1 MKTVEKAFSRFRALP
16 GAKPVAAILI
26 CSALI
31 AAVVVMYASPA
42 SAQTS
47 PFGAAPAASG
57 FAGWLLSKQAI
68 FYRALSGTIL
78 IAKTDG
84 SALWTLMGIAFV
96 YGVFHAAGPGH
107 GKAVIS
113 SYLLANDETWHR
125 GVTLSFASALVQSL
139 TAILIVG
146 VAAVLLGGTAKM
158 MGQAVRVIE
167 IASYGLIVVLGA
179 RLLWVKGL
187 GFIRAAAALRR
198 VPDNEARDH
207 RTAVEPGC
215 SHPHHHARDGR
226 AHDRSHDHAQRTE
239 CEAGHHGL
247 FQHQRRHVPVHCD
260 ACDHDHAHDHGHE
273 PDVLPWGHAH
283 GPEPQELGGPG
294 GWRRGLSAIVAVGL
308 RPCSGAII
316 LLVFALS
323 QGLLWAGVAA
333 AFVMGLGTAITVAA
347 IATLAVSAKTFARRF
362 TTNEAGYGS
371 VVVRGLEAGAAG
383 LILAF
388 GILLLAG
395 YMASERLVGF

>member
-1 MKTVEKAFSRFRALP
+1 MTAVEQAFRRFPGLP
-16 GAKPVAAILI
+16 DDARPVATFLI

-31 AAVVVMYASPA
+31 VTVVVMCTSPA
-42 SAQTS
+42 VAQAS
-47 PFGAAPAASG
+47 PFGAAPSASG
-57 FAGWLLSKQAI
+57 FAGWVLSKQAI
-68 FYRALSGTIL
+68 FYRALSATIL
-78 IAKTDG
+78 MAKEDG

-113 SYLLANDETWHR
+113 SYLLANDETWRR
-125 GVTLSFASALVQSL
+125 GVALSFASALMQSL

-167 IASYGLIVVLGA
+167 IASYGLIILLGS

-187 GFIRAAAALRR
+187 GLMRAATALREGHSGA
-198 VPDNEARDH
+198 VADH
-207 RTAVEPGC
+207 RHQQACVEPDCG
-215 SHPHHHARDGR
+215 HPRHDALGAFGALGKRADSSQTGLLRRQHHHG
-226 AHDRSHDHAQRTE
+226 Q
-239 CEAGHHGL
+239 L
-247 FQHQRRHVPVHCD
+247 HCD
-260 ACDHDHAHDHGHE
+260 TCDHDHPHGHDHE

-283 GPEPQELGGPG
+283 GPEPQELGGPD
-294 GWRRGLSAIVAVGL
+294 GWKRGLSAIVAVGL

-323 QGLLWAGVAA
+323 QGLLWAGVVAT
-333 AFVMGLGTAITVAA
+333 FVMGLGTAITVAA

-362 TTNEAGYGS
+362 TTDEVGYGG
-371 VVVRGLEAGAAG
+371 VLVRGLEVGAAI

>member
-1 MKTVEKAFSRFRALP
+1 MKAVEQAFIRFLKLP
-16 GAKPVAAILI
+16 HDAKPVATFLI

-31 AAVVVMYASPA
+31 AGVVVICTSPA
-42 SAQTS
+42 AAQAS

-57 FAGWLLSKQAI
+57 FAGWVLSKQAI
-68 FYRALSGTIL
+68 FYRALSATIL
-78 IAKTDG
+78 MAKNDG

-113 SYLLANDETWHR
+113 SYLLANDETWRR
-125 GVTLSFASALVQSL
+125 GVALSFASALAQSF

-167 IASYGLIVVLGA
+167 IVSYGLIILLGS
-179 RLLWVKGL
+179 RLLWVKSLGL
-187 GFIRAAAALRR
+187 MRAAVALREQR
-198 VPDNEARDH
+198 SGAVADH
-207 RTAVEPGC
+207 RHPQACVEPDCG
-215 SHPHHHARDGR
+215 HPHHDALGAFDAPGLSRRQHR
-226 AHDRSHDHAQRTE
+226 
-239 CEAGHHGL
+239 HGQL
-247 FQHQRRHVPVHCD
+247 HCD
-260 ACDHDHAHDHGHE
+260 ACDHDHSHGHDHE

-294 GWRRGLSAIVAVGL
+294 GWKRGLSAIVAVGL

-323 QGLLWAGVAA
+323 QGLLWAGVVAT
-333 AFVMGLGTAITVAA
+333 FVMGLGTAITVAA
-347 IATLAVSAKTFARRF
+347 IATLAASAKTFARRF
-362 TTNEAGYGS
+362 TTDEVGYGG
-371 VVVRGLEAGAAG
+371 VLVRGLEVGAAV

>member
-1 MKTVEKAFSRFRALP
+1 MKAVEKAFSRFLKLP
-16 GAKPVAAILI
+16 DDARPVATFLI

-31 AAVVVMYASPA
+31 AAVVAMCTSPA
-42 SAQTS
+42 VAQTS

-57 FAGWLLSKQAI
+57 FAGWVLSKQAI
-68 FYRALSGTIL
+68 FYRALSATIL
-78 IAKTDG
+78 MAKNDG
-84 SALWTLMGIAFV
+84 SALWTLMGIAFI

-113 SYLLANDETWHR
+113 SYLLANDETWRR
-125 GVTLSFASALVQSL
+125 GVALSFASALVQSL

-146 VAAVLLGGTAKM
+146 IAAVLLGGTAKM
-158 MGQAVRVIE
+158 MGHAVRVIE
-167 IASYGLIVVLGA
+167 IASYGLIILLGS

-187 GFIRAAAALRR
+187 GLLRAAAALREEHSGA
-198 VPDNEARDH
+198 VADH
-207 RTAVEPGC
+207 RHPQACVEPDCG
-215 SHPHHHARDGR
+215 HPHHDALGAFGALCKRADSEDGQSGLLRRQHAHGQLHCD
-226 AHDRSHDHAQRTE
+226 AFHPDHPHSHDH
-239 CEAGHHGL
+239 G
-247 FQHQRRHVPVHCD
+247 
-260 ACDHDHAHDHGHE
+260 

-283 GPEPQELGGPG
+283 GPEPQELDGPD
-294 GWRRGLSAIVAVGL
+294 GWKRGLSAIVAVGL

-323 QGLLWAGVAA
+323 QGLLWAGVVAT
-333 AFVMGLGTAITVAA
+333 FVMGLGTAITVAA
-347 IATLAVSAKTFARRF
+347 IATLTVSAKTFARRF
-362 TTNEAGYGS
+362 TTDEVGYGG
-371 VVVRGLEAGAAG
+371 VLVRGLEVGAAV

>member
-1 MKTVEKAFSRFRALP
+1 MKAFENAFGRFFKSSDSAR
-16 GAKPVAAILI
+16 VATILI

-31 AAVVVMYASPA
+31 AAVVVACASPA

-47 PFGAAPAASG
+47 PFGAAPAVSG
-57 FAGWLLSKQAI
+57 FAGWVLSKQAI

-78 IAKTDG
+78 VAKTDG

-113 SYLLANDETWHR
+113 SYLLANDETWRR

-167 IASYGLIVVLGA
+167 IASYGLIILLGS

-187 GFIRAAAALRR
+187 GLMRAAAALRG
-198 VPDNEARDH
+198 EATSRDGNSK
-207 RTAVEPGC
+207 TAVAQTCVHAHGE
-215 SHPHHHARDGR
+215 SHR
-226 AHDRSHDHAQRTE
+226 
-239 CEAGHHGL
+239 CEAGHNAL
-247 FQHQRRHVPVHCD
+247 FQRHHHHGHIHCNVS
-260 ACDHDHAHDHGHE
+260 DHDHSHGHDHE

-294 GWRRGLSAIVAVGL
+294 GWKRGLSAIVAVGL

-347 IATLAVSAKTFARRF
+347 IATVAVSAKTFARRF
-362 TTNEAGYGS
+362 TTNEVGYGG
-371 VVVRGLEAGAAG
+371 VLVRSLEVGAAV

-388 GILLLAG
+388 GILLFAG

>member
-1 MKTVEKAFSRFRALP
+1 MKAVERAFNRFLRLP
-16 GAKPVAAILI
+16 HDARPLATFLI

-31 AAVVVMYASPA
+31 AAVVAMCTSPA
-42 SAQTS
+42 VAQAS

-57 FAGWLLSKQAI
+57 FAGWVLSRQAI
-68 FYRALSGTIL
+68 FYRALSATIL
-78 IAKTDG
+78 MAKNDG

-113 SYLLANDETWHR
+113 SYLLANDETWRR
-125 GVTLSFASALVQSL
+125 GVALSFASALVQSF

-167 IASYGLIVVLGA
+167 IVSYGLIILLGS

-187 GFIRAAAALRR
+187 GLMRAAAALREEHGGA
-198 VPDNEARDH
+198 VADH
-207 RTAVEPGC
+207 RHQQACVEPDCGHPRHDALGAFGALGKRVD
-215 SHPHHHARDGR
+215 SDGGQRGLLRRPHHHG
-226 AHDRSHDHAQRTE
+226 Q
-239 CEAGHHGL
+239 L
-247 FQHQRRHVPVHCD
+247 HCD
-260 ACDHDHAHDHGHE
+260 ACDHDHTHSHDHG

-283 GPEPQELGGPG
+283 GPEPQELGGPD
-294 GWRRGLSAIVAVGL
+294 GWKRGLSAIVAVGL

-323 QGLLWAGVAA
+323 QGLLWAGVVAT
-333 AFVMGLGTAITVAA
+333 FVMGLGTAITVAA

-362 TTNEAGYGS
+362 ASDEVGYGG
-371 VVVRGLEAGAAG
+371 VLVRGLEVGAAA

>member
-1 MKTVEKAFSRFRALP
+1 MPVKTFIKAFARFNQSPNDTKSFAIFL
-16 GAKPVAAILI
+16 AAILT
-26 CSALI
+26 CSALA
-31 AAVVVMYASPA
+31 AAVVVVVCASPA
-42 SAQTS
+42 SAQAST
-47 PFGAAPAASG
+47 FGAAQAVPG
-57 FAGWLLSKQAI
+57 FAGWLLFKQAI

-78 IAKTDG
+78 MAKSDG

-113 SYLLANDETWHR
+113 SYLLANDETWRR
-125 GVTLSFASALVQSL
+125 GIALSFASALLQSL
-139 TAILIVG
+139 TAVLIVG
-146 VAAVLLGGTAKM
+146 FAAVLLGGTAKM
-158 MGQAVRVIE
+158 MGQAVRIIE
-167 IASYGLIVVLGA
+167 ITSYGLIVLLGA
-179 RLLWVKGL
+179 RLLWVKWLGL
-187 GFIRAAAALRR
+187 MRAVAAWRK
-198 VPDNEARDH
+198 EAAGDDH
-207 RTAVEPGC
+207 
-215 SHPHHHARDGR
+215 
-226 AHDRSHDHAQRTE
+226 
-239 CEAGHHGL
+239 GHHGVEL
-247 FQHQRRHVPVHCD
+247 GCGRRHYDADGAHDGRVDCD
-260 ACDHDHAHDHGHE
+260 GDHGGLVRRHHHHGRAQCKPCDHDHSPGHDHE

-283 GPEPQELGGPG
+283 GPEPQQLGGPG
-294 GWRRGLSAIVAVGL
+294 GWKRGLSAIVAVGL

-362 TTNEAGYGS
+362 TTNEIGYGS
-371 VVVRGLEAGAAG
+371 MLVRGLEVGAGG

-395 YMASERLVGF
+395 YLASERLVGF

>member
-1 MKTVEKAFSRFRALP
+1 MKTVEKAFSRFLTLA
-16 GAKPVAAILI
+16 GAKPVAAVLI

-31 AAVVVMYASPA
+31 AAVVVMCASPA
-42 SAQTS
+42 AAQNS

-113 SYLLANDETWHR
+113 SYLLANDETWRR
-125 GVTLSFASALVQSL
+125 GVALSFASALVQSL

-167 IASYGLIVVLGA
+167 IVSYGLIVVLGA
-179 RLLWVKGL
+179 RLLWVKGIGL
-187 GFIRAAAALRR
+187 IRAAAALRG
-198 VPDNEARDH
+198 EA
-207 RTAVEPGC
+207 VG
-215 SHPHHHARDGR
+215 
-226 AHDRSHDHAQRTE
+226 HDHNHD
-239 CEAGHHGL
+239 HHGVGCRHPCHDSHGEKVDKDSGQNGL
-247 FQHQRRHVPVHCD
+247 FQHRHDPGHIHCD
-260 ACDHDHAHDHGHE
+260 TCDHDHPHGHDRE
-273 PDVLPWGHAH
+273 PNVLPWGHAH
-283 GPEPQELGGPG
+283 GPEPQELGGPD
-294 GWRRGLSAIVAVGL
+294 GWKRGLSAIVAVGL

-323 QGLLWAGVAA
+323 QGLLWAGVVA

-362 TTNEAGYGS
+362 TTTEAGYGG
-371 VVVRGLEAGAAG
+371 VVVRGLEVGAAG